1 MRALVLKQFNT
12 MSVEEHPRPEAG
24 DGEALLAMT
33 AVGICG
39 SDLHGFTG
47 ENGRRTPGQVM
58 GHEASG
64 IVVDPGTTG
73 LPEGRAVT
81 FNPMLT
87 CGACEACRAGHP
99 QYCPNRRVIGVE
111 PEIQAGFAEYLALP
125 SANVVPLPEAL
136 PTEHGALIEPLA
148 VAFNAIR
155 RAEIEPGAYVLVTGG
170 GPIGQSAVLAAAAAS
185 PGAVA
190 VSEPDA
196 GRREVCAALGAVVVD
211 PAAGPVRDQLVERW
225 GRPAD
230 VAVDAVGITPSVRDS
245 LAATRSGGT
254 VALVGMGSPT
264 LELQAFDLSTVER
277 RLVGCFAYTHEA
289 FLAATAWAG
298 EHPDLVA
305 GLVSKEVPLD
315 EGPQA
320 FTDLA
325 GPHPAPGKVLVRLD
339 R

>member
-1 MRALVLKQFNT
+1 MRALVLQQFHT
-12 MSVEEHPRPEAG
+12 MTVEERPRPEPK
-24 DGEALLAMT
+24 DGQALLAMT

-58 GHEASG
+58 GHEAAG
-64 IVVDPGTTG
+64 VVVEPGATG
-73 LPEGRAVT
+73 LPVGRAVT

-87 CGACEACRAGHP
+87 CGECEACRAGHP
-99 QYCPNRRVIGVE
+99 QYCPHRRVIGVE

-125 SANVVPLPEAL
+125 AANVVALPESL
-136 PTEHGALIEPLA
+136 PVEHGALVEPLA
-148 VAFNAIR
+148 VAFNAVR
-155 RAEIEPGAYVLVTGG
+155 RAEIEPGAMVLVTGG

-190 VSEPDA
+190 VSEPDP
-196 GRREVCAALGAVVVD
+196 GRRKVCAALGAVPVD
-211 PAAGPVRDQLVERW
+211 PGAGPVRDQLIAQW

-245 LAATRSGGT
+245 LAATRNGGT

-277 RLVGCFAYTHEA
+277 RLVGCFAYRHED

-305 GLVSKEVPLD
+305 GLVSTQVSLD
-315 EGPQA
+315 EAPQA